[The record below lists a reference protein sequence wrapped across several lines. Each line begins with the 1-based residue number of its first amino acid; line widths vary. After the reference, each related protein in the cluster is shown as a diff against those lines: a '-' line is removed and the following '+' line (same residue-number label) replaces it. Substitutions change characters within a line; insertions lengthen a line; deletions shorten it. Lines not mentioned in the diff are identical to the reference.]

1 MIQVN
6 LLRKHTPG
14 WVIFLIDIIIVFMS
28 IVLAYLLRFNFHI
41 PKYELELLFF
51 VIPSIV
57 LIRAISFVLGKTY
70 AGIVR
75 HTSIEDAERIFIV
88 ISAGSG
94 IFIFFN
100 ILSFYFIDSQFL
112 IPSSVVVIEYIA
124 SIFLLTS
131 TRLFVK
137 IIYHEFTNP
146 QKERVNVII
155 YGTDHLGIVTKRT
168 LDQDEEMRNK
178 VVAFIDNS
186 KRNEKKKIEGV
197 LIYNSDDI
205 EMLLAKYKISKLI
218 FAKKHISAKRKKE
231 IIELCLQHNVNAY
244 TVPPAEK
251 WINGELSYNQF
262 KTVNIEDL
270 LDREPIR
277 LDINRIKQNIIN
289 KNILVTGAAG
299 SIGSEIVR
307 QLSNFNPQNIILYDK
322 AESPLYDLEL
332 ELREKLKITNFI
344 ICIGDITCQER
355 LESVFEKYEPTIV
368 FHAAAYKHVPM
379 MELNPH
385 EAIRTNVNGTKMVA
399 DLANKYKAFKFIM
412 ISTDKAVRPTNVMGA
427 SKRIAEMYIQS
438 LNKKSETKYITTR
451 FGNVLGSNGS
461 VILRFKNQIENRE
474 PVTVTHPDI
483 TRYFM
488 TIPEACQLVLEAS
501 IMGEGGEI
509 FIFDMGKLVKIVD
522 LAKKMIKLYGLTI
535 GKDIQLKYTGLRP
548 GEKLYEE
555 LWNDS
560 ENNIPTHHNKIMIA
574 QVAEYEYEQL
584 SVKIQS
590 LFETL
595 HSADEFNVVRMMK
608 NIVPEFLSKNSIF
621 EELDHNNQKDLNE

>member
-1 MIQVN
+1 
-6 LLRKHTPG
+6 
-14 WVIFLIDIIIVFMS
+14 MS

>member
-14 WVIFLIDIIIVFMS
+14 WVIFLIDITIVIFS
-28 IVLAYLLRFNFHI
+28 ILLSYLLRFNFNI
-41 PKYELELLFF
+41 PKYELEPLIY
-51 VIPSIV
+51 VIPSVII
-57 LIRAISFVLGKTY
+57 IRAFSFVLGKTY

-75 HTSIEDAERIFIV
+75 HTSIEDAERIFLV
-88 ISAGSG
+88 ITAGSS
-94 IFIFFN
+94 IFIILN
-100 ILSFYFIDSQFL
+100 ILSYYFTDKGFIIPLSIIVID
-112 IPSSVVVIEYIA
+112 YIV

-131 TRLFVK
+131 SRLFVK
-137 IIYHEFTNP
+137 ILYHELSSP
-146 QKERVNVII
+146 QKEKANFII
-155 YGTDHLGIVTKRT
+155 YGTNQLGIITKRT
-168 LDQDEEMRNK
+168 LEQDEEMKNK
-178 VVAFIDNS
+178 IVAFIDNS
-186 KRNEKKKIEGV
+186 KRNENKKLEGV
-197 LIYNSDDI
+197 PIYHSDDI
-205 EMLLAKYKISKLI
+205 EEILTKHKVSKLI
-218 FAKKHISAKRKKE
+218 FAKKHISTRRKKE
-231 IIELCLQHNVNAY
+231 IIETCLKYNVTAY

-251 WINGELSYNQF
+251 WINGELSYNQI
-262 KTVNIEDL
+262 KNVNIEDL
-270 LDREPIR
+270 LERDPIR

-307 QLSNFNPQNIILYDK
+307 QLARFSPQNIILFDK

-332 ELREKLKITNFI
+332 ELREKLEFTNFI
-344 ICIGDITCQER
+344 IYIGDITCSDR
-355 LESVFEKYEPTIV
+355 IESVFKKYEPTIV

-385 EAIRTNVNGTKMVA
+385 EAIRTNIYGSRLVA
-399 DLANKYKAFKFIM
+399 DLANKYNAYKFIM

-461 VILRFKNQIENRE
+461 VILRFKKQIENRE

-501 IMGEGGEI
+501 IMGDGGEI
-509 FIFDMGKLVKIVD
+509 FIFDMGKLVKIAD
-522 LAKKMIKLYGLTI
+522 LAKKMIQLYGLTI

-574 QVAEYEYEQL
+574 KVVEYEYDSITNKIENL
-584 SVKIQS
+584 VSTINTSTDFEVVK
-590 LFETL
+590 
-595 HSADEFNVVRMMK
+595 RMK
-608 NIVPEFLSKNSIF
+608 EIVPEFISKNSVF
-621 EELDHNNQKDLNE
+621 EELDHKKENLNV